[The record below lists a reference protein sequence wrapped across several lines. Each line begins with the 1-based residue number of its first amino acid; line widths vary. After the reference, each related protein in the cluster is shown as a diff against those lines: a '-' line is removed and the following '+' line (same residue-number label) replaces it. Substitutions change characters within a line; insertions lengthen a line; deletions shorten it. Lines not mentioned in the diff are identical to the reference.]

1 MNDGIE
7 IERDETSD
15 ECNTMLGVSES
26 RMGKEGNCHKLNHN
40 EVRGT
45 TKMRIKSVLQLL
57 VVNMTVL
64 YTNMVR

>member
-26 RMGKEGNCHKLNHN
+26 REEATIIEVGQSKLHN
-40 EVRGT
+40 TRIEVE
-45 TKMRIKSVLQLL
+45 Q
-57 VVNMTVL
+57 
-64 YTNMVR
+64 

>member
-26 RMGKEGNCHKLNHN
+26 RVDMKDEEMSLRKP
-40 EVRGT
+40 
-45 TKMRIKSVLQLL
+45 IKS
-57 VVNMTVL
+57 
-64 YTNMVR
+64 